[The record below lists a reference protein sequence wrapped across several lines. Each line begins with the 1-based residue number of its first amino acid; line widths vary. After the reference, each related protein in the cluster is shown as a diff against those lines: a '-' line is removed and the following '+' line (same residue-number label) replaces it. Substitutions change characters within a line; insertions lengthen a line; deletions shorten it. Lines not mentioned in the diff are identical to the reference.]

1 MTIEAAARA
10 SYSLARARHRFQK
23 RRSPAGPAIVFAM
36 AKTGSSA
43 LVAGLR
49 AAGWRD
55 LYHVHDLDPDFLRAE
70 EVQYRWSGRPWRI
83 WDAQL
88 LLQRG
93 RSRDEPWRVIS
104 LVRDPVA
111 QTVSAFFQPG
121 MRHGYIRPGATTAE
135 LIERF
140 DDRLDRLPLSWF
152 ESHLL
157 PTLGIDVYDF
167 DFDPTVGYRIISTPT
182 VRLLLLR
189 REGLEVAPQAI
200 GDLLDDDRP
209 IEIPKANV
217 GAEKTYA
224 HVYQQFL
231 QSVRPTPEQ
240 LERAYSSRLVQHFY
254 SPREIDQFRTLW
266 SDGASESGGSALFGD

>member
-1 MTIEAAARA
+1 MTIDAASRA
-10 SYSLARARHRFQK
+10 AYALARARHRFRK
-23 RRSPAGPAIVFAM
+23 GRSPAGPAVVFSM

-43 LVAGLR
+43 VVAGLR

-55 LYHVHDLDPDFLRAE
+55 LYHVHDLDPEFLRAE

-93 RSRDEPWRVIS
+93 RSRDQPWRVIS

-121 MRHGYIRPGATTAE
+121 MRHGYIRPGATIGE
-135 LIERF
+135 LRDRF
-140 DDRLDRLPLSWF
+140 GDRLDRLPLGWF
-152 ESHLL
+152 DSHLL

-167 DFDPTVGYRIISTPT
+167 DFDPDVGYRIIDTPT

-189 REGLEVAPQAI
+189 CEGLEVAPRALI
-200 GDLLDDDRP
+200 ALLEDDRL
-209 IEIPKANV
+209 IRIPKANV
-217 GAEKTYA
+217 GADKAYA
-224 HVYQQFL
+224 HMYQQFI

-240 LERAYSSRLVQHFY
+240 LDRAYSSRLVQHFY
-254 SPREIDQFRTLW
+254 SPREIDQFRALW
-266 SDGASESGGSALFGD
+266 SDGASESGGSALLGD